1 MTNYCVISLLQ
12 DLIEKWFHVEKPRLI
27 SDGQQLQLKNCLFI
41 IKTQ

>member
-27 SDGQQLQLKNCLFI
+27 SDREQLQLKNC
-41 IKTQ
+41 